1 MFTFLALLVP
11 WCINLDFNNHIINK
25 SHMICSRHN
34 YVLVLGVWSLLRQTG
49 MGNSP
54 WQFEAVHRT
63 TWLSLGNFGG
73 ESYLVHR

>member
-1 MFTFLALLVP
+1 
-11 WCINLDFNNHIINK
+11 
-25 SHMICSRHN
+25 MICSHHN
-34 YVLVLGVWSLLRQTG
+34 YVLVLGVWSLLRRTG

>member
-11 WCINLDFNNHIINK
+11 WYVNLDFNNHIINK
-25 SHMICSRHN
+25 SHMICSHHN

-54 WQFEAVHRT
+54 WQFEAV
-63 TWLSLGNFGG
+63 LYIELPGIGNFGG
-73 ESYLVHR
+73 ESYLVHQ